1 VEPLKRIARFE
12 WDARNVGHIEAK
24 HGVRPEEVE
33 GVFRGGPLL
42 RRAREGRM
50 TAPGRTDTGR
60 YLFVV
65 FKVRPGNVV
74 RVITAGDMTDA
85 ERRYYRRRKKE
96 R

>member
-1 VEPLKRIARFE
+1 MKRIERFE
-12 WDARNVGHIEAK
+12 WDSRNIGHIEAK

-33 GVFRGGPLL
+33 SVFRGGSLL

-50 TAPGRTDTGR
+50 IALGRTDAGR

-65 FKVRPGNVV
+65 FKMKPGNVA
-74 RVITAGDMTDA
+74 RVITARDMTYA
-85 ERRYYRRRKKE
+85 ERRYYRQRKGE